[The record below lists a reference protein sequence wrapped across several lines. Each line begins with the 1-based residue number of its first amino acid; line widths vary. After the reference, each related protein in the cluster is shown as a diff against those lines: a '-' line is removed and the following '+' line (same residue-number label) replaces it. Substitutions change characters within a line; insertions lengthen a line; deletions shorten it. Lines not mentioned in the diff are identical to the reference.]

1 MKNFLHKALVIFSL
15 IFSGSLLISYSA
27 SIINPE
33 KFWLPAFWGLAYPY
47 LLTVNILFVI
57 YWIFRRRWSFLIPL
71 IVILIGYQQF
81 ADFIQ
86 FNKTSRNKELKSE
99 INLLTYNVRAF
110 DKYEWTKDP
119 KTPEKILQ
127 LLKES
132 KAGIYCFQEFRYTRN
147 GILSLNNL
155 KKITNSRNVYLGQ
168 KKNGIAIFSKYPIV
182 KKGEI
187 TFAKGNWCNAIFV
200 DLKIKGEIFRVY
212 NLHLE
217 SNRLGG
223 KNYAFI
229 NKKEFKGDEKE
240 LEEIKD
246 ISFRLQHAFMRRAN
260 QAKIIR
266 KHISE
271 SPHPAIVCGDFN
283 DTPHSYSYSTI
294 KNELTDCFREKG
306 FGIGTTYSGDFPS
319 FRIDFVLHDNNTV
332 CNHYKRIKKKYSDHF
347 PVYVELGIVPENK
360 EAN

>member
-1 MKNFLHKALVIFSL
+1 MKSFLHKALVIFSL

-47 LLTVNILFVI
+47 LLAANILFVI

-86 FNKTSRNKELKSE
+86 FNQSKPNTEDKSG
-99 INLLTYNVRAF
+99 INILTYNVRAF

-132 KAGIYCFQEFRYTRN
+132 KAGIFCFQEFRHTRTGN
-147 GILSLNNL
+147 LSIYNL
-155 KKITNSRNVYLGQ
+155 KKKTGCKYSYLGNKQ
-168 KKNGIAIFSKYPIV
+168 TRVAIFTKYPIV

-187 TFAKGNWCNAIFV
+187 NFAKGNWCNAIFV
-200 DLKIKGEIFRVY
+200 DLKIEGKMFRVY

-229 NKKEFKGDEKE
+229 NKKEFKGDEQE

-246 ISFRLQHAFMRRAN
+246 ISFRLRHAFMRRAN
-260 QAKIIR
+260 QAKIIQ

-271 SPHPAIVCGDFN
+271 SPYPTIVCGDFN
-283 DTPHSYSYSTI
+283 DTSHSYSYSTI
-294 KNELTDCFREKG
+294 KNNLTDCFREKG

-319 FRIDFVLHDNNTV
+319 FRIDFILHDNKTV

-347 PVYVELGIVPENK
+347 PVYVELGILTEEELN
-360 EAN
+360 